1 MHNVERMNDVKEDIR
16 KQLERKGIKLSDHES
31 EIVTNRWRYGQ
42 TLRENLHKAKL
53 NEADIALRYIPGGE
67 KSE

>member
-1 MHNVERMNDVKEDIR
+1 MSSVKKEIS
-16 KQLERKGIKLSDHES
+16 KQLEMKGIILSDKES
-31 EIVTNRWRYGQ
+31 DIVTSRWLYAQ
-42 TLRENLHKAKL
+42 TLRANLHKAKL